1 MKLLIFWNETKKKQQ
16 RTDKNRVYVFVAVE
30 AIAIVYDQKCIVKR
44 SRW

>member
-30 AIAIVYDQKCIVKR
+30 AIAIVYD
-44 SRW
+44 